1 MFQTSQNGYLK
12 ICVIIFEHNLK
23 IIYYILKNIPFNYHI
38 FYWKVSVLDDKD
50 DLVEEFGDIVN
61 AKIELPIRKN
71 HIDLLIDVFRK
82 KRVRYMKI
90 TKLFSIFSWT

>member
-1 MFQTSQNGYLK
+1 MFLN
-12 ICVIIFEHNLK
+12 IISLT
-23 IIYYILKNIPFNYHI
+23 L
-38 FYWKVSVLDDKD
+38 VSVLDDKD

-82 KRVRYMKI
+82 KRVGN
-90 TKLFSIFSWT
+90 

>member
-1 MFQTSQNGYLK
+1 LTL
-12 ICVIIFEHNLK
+12 
-23 IIYYILKNIPFNYHI
+23 
-38 FYWKVSVLDDKD
+38 VSVLDDKD

-82 KRVRYMKI
+82 KRVRN
-90 TKLFSIFSWT
+90 

>member
-1 MFQTSQNGYLK
+1 
-12 ICVIIFEHNLK
+12 
-23 IIYYILKNIPFNYHI
+23 
-38 FYWKVSVLDDKD
+38 LDDKD

>member
-1 MFQTSQNGYLK
+1 MFLN
-12 ICVIIFEHNLK
+12 IISLT
-23 IIYYILKNIPFNYHI
+23 L
-38 FYWKVSVLDDKD
+38 VSVLDDKD

-82 KRVRYMKI
+82 KRVTI
-90 TKLFSIFSWT
+90 